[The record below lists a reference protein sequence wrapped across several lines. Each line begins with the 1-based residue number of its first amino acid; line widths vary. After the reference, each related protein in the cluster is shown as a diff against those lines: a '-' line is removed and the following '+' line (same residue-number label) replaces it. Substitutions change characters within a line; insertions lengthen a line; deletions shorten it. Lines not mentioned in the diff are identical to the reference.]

1 MPQGGDI
8 LEIFEIKHLHV
19 NQYLNLVP
27 HFLRMFSIVNLT
39 RLMLLFCLM
48 WKNKILKSYFQDKKR
63 IHVHVSQKNVRND
76 MMMLI

>member
-8 LEIFEIKHLHV
+8 IENFEIKHLHV

-39 RLMLLFCLM
+39 RLMLFFLPYVEKQNIEIIFPT
-48 WKNKILKSYFQDKKR
+48 
-63 IHVHVSQKNVRND
+63 
-76 MMMLI
+76 